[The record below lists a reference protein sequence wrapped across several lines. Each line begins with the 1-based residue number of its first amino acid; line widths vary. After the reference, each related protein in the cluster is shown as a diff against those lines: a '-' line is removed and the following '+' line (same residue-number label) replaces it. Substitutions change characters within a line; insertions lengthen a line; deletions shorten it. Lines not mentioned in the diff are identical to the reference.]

1 MNEFPEKPEPA
12 DTQAPELP
20 PDSLQDSSPESR
32 LQARTL
38 KARAGWTWVGQG
50 WRLFR
55 MQPMT
60 IMGILS
66 LYMLALLL
74 VSTLLNLFGQGLSS
88 VFSAGFAHLITSF
101 GAAIFAATV
110 PGITAGFMDVCKNV
124 QMKLPIHFALLLKP
138 FKSGKTIRNRLLILG
153 AIQVIALF
161 LVLSITPDVQ
171 LSSVPVTAKQSTTA
185 TTVQTPQQA
194 EGVSRNV
201 SPGSPQAIELSM
213 EDRQKILTAY
223 VWQLILYMPFTLIL
237 WYAPMLVYWHGCGVI
252 KAMFFSIAAIWR
264 NRGAFTM
271 YGLGMALAIFL
282 AANVMGLIVLLVG
295 AIFNL
300 GQGSMAVLA
309 PLVIA
314 MFTWAYCTIYFSYTS
329 VFSDET
335 PKLQP

>member
-1 MNEFPEKPEPA
+1 MNEFPEKPESA

-20 PDSLQDSSPESR
+20 PDSRPESSPESR

-88 VFSAGFAHLITSF
+88 VFSPGFAHMITGL
-101 GAAIFAATV
+101 GAAVFAATV
-110 PGITAGFMDVCKNV
+110 PGVTAGFMDVCKNV
-124 QMKLPIHFALLLKP
+124 QLKRPIHFGMLIKP
-138 FKSGKTIRNRLLILG
+138 FKSGTTIRNRLWILG

-161 LVLSITPDVQ
+161 LVLAITPDVQ
-171 LSSVPVTAKQSTTA
+171 LSSAPVETKQSISSK
-185 TTVQTPQQA
+185 TVQTPQQA
-194 EGVSRNV
+194 AAPAKGAN
-201 SPGSPQAIELSM
+201 PGSPQAIELSM
-213 EDRQKILTAY
+213 EDRQKILVAY
-223 VWQLILYMPFTLIL
+223 LWQLILYMPFTLIL

-252 KAMFFSIAAIWR
+252 KAMFFSTAAIWR
-264 NRGAFTM
+264 NRAAFTM
-271 YGLGMALAIFL
+271 YGLGMALVIFL
-282 AANVMGLIVLLVG
+282 AANVMGLIVIMVG
-295 AIFNL
+295 AIFQI
-300 GQGSMAVLA
+300 GPGSMAVLA

-314 MFTWAYCTIYFSYTS
+314 MFTWAYCTIYFSYTT
-329 VFSDET
+329 VFGPDAVLTSR
-335 PKLQP
+335 